1 MDNDQTPKSPISVV
15 LADSNRLIMT
25 AMAEVFG
32 GDQRFSL
39 VATSAT
45 AEGFLQ
51 TIKRIPVHIGVI
63 DWTLP
68 TLGGAKLIE
77 AMKGQER
84 APRMVVYG
92 DDIADLPRLA
102 MMSGAAGFSPRS
114 DNVED
119 LLDTCEAVAAGQ
131 MVFPFLDVG
140 DLQRDPLEPL
150 SKAQRRMLRALSTGR
165 TNRELASELGI
176 STSTVKFHLS
186 NLYDKL
192 SVKNRSQAIAFFYSI
207 DRKFQ
212 DR

>member
-1 MDNDQTPKSPISVV
+1 M

-25 AMAEVFG
+25 AMAEVF
-32 GDQRFSL
+32 DKDRRFSL
-39 VATSAT
+39 VATSAS

-51 TIKRIPVHIGVI
+51 TVRRVPVQIGVI

-68 TLGGAKLIE
+68 ILGGAKLIE
-77 AMKGQER
+77 AMKALEQ

-92 DDIADLPRLA
+92 DDVADMPRRA
-102 MMSGAAGFSPRS
+102 MAAGAAGFSPRNDS
-114 DNVED
+114 VED

-131 MVFPFLDVG
+131 MVFPFLDMEDVE
-140 DLQRDPLEPL
+140 RDPLEQL
-150 SKAQRRMLRALSTGR
+150 SKAQRRMLKALSTGK
-165 TNRELASELGI
+165 TNRELAAELDI

-186 NLYDKL
+186 NLYDRL
-192 SVKNRSQAIAFFYSI
+192 AVKNRSQAIAFFYSI

>member
-1 MDNDQTPKSPISVV
+1 MEDDPTSVSPVSVV

-25 AMAEVFG
+25 AMAEVFDE
-32 GDQRFSL
+32 DQRFSL

-51 TIKRIPVHIGVI
+51 TVRRIPVQIGVI

-77 AMKGQER
+77 AVNALEP

-92 DDIADLPRLA
+92 DDVADMPRRA
-102 MMSGAAGFSPRS
+102 MMAGAAGFSPRN
-114 DNVED
+114 DRVED
-119 LLDTCEAVAAGQ
+119 LLDTCESVAAGQ

-140 DLQRDPLEPL
+140 DLQRDPLEQL
-150 SKAQRRMLRALSTGR
+150 SKAQRRMLKALSTGK
-165 TNRELASELGI
+165 TNRELATELGI

-192 SVKNRSQAIAFFYSI
+192 AVKNRSQAIAFFYSI

>member
-1 MDNDQTPKSPISVV
+1 M
-15 LADSNRLIMT
+15 
-25 AMAEVFG
+25 
-32 GDQRFSL
+32 
-39 VATSAT
+39 
-45 AEGFLQ
+45 
-51 TIKRIPVHIGVI
+51 HIGVI

-68 TLGGAKLIE
+68 VIGGAKLIE
-77 AMKGQER
+77 AMKGQEQ

-102 MMSGAAGFSPRS
+102 MMAGAAGFSPRS
-114 DNVED
+114 DKVED

-131 MVFPFLDVG
+131 MVFPFLDVA

-150 SKAQRRMLRALSTGR
+150 SKAQRRMLKALSTGR

-192 SVKNRSQAIAFFYSI
+192 AVKNRSQAIAFFYSI